1 MLKNRSVI
9 AVEGAFT
16 RILRG
21 LEFGTC
27 SFLNLPA
34 RDEKLRVAAARRAD
48 RVYRM
53 DAGWSPETFEVCR
66 AVGR

>member
-1 MLKNRSVI
+1 MLKNRCVI

-34 RDEKLRVAAARRAD
+34 RDEKLRVAAARRPN
-48 RVYRM
+48 RVHRM
-53 DAGWSPETFEVCR
+53 DAGWI
-66 AVGR
+66 